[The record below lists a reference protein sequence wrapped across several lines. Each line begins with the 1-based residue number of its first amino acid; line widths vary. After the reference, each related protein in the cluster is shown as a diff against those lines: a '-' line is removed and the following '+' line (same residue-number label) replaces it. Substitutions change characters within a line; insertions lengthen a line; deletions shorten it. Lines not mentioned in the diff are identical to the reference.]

1 MLVTSDFRT
10 VFDHFIIDELVLLI
24 VPALK
29 YFLDHVVS
37 IDIEAHGNHFVLKL
51 GFDHL
56 EMVLVFHDFDNLLY
70 GAGSMRV
77 LADAEGV
84 FLYVLD
90 DLGQLFF
97 GANFRHL
104 LDEIVAK
111 AVVH

>member
-51 GFDHL
+51 GF
-56 EMVLVFHDFDNLLY
+56 NR
-70 GAGSMRV
+70 SS
-77 LADAEGV
+77 
-84 FLYVLD
+84 
-90 DLGQLFF
+90 
-97 GANFRHL
+97 
-104 LDEIVAK
+104 
-111 AVVH
+111 